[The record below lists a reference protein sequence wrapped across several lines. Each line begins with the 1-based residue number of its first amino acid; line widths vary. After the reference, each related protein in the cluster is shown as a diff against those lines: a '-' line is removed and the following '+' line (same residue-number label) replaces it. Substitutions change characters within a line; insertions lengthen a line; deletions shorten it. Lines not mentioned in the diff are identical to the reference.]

1 MVRRMPS
8 RMRSRAL
15 LLAGTLPVAV
25 ALLAARAP
33 HAAAPEP
40 AALTDAVA
48 NDHRAIAGAVRDGEY
63 VLELEMRRTIWRP
76 NASDGLSVDVPA
88 FAEVGAPAM
97 LPGPLVRVPAGT
109 RMRITVRNALAQPA
123 TVHGL
128 HDHRGPRDSVVLAP
142 GETRTVRFDATVAGT
157 FAYFARTNAAPTLFS
172 RRDDSQLVGAFIV
185 DRAGADPVRANA
197 RERILVMTAW
207 DDSLRNPASPY
218 GPRQVYAING
228 RSWPFTERLTY
239 DEGDSVRW
247 RVLNLSQHSHPMHLH
262 GTFFRVQARG
272 MPFADTA
279 FDGAARLAVTESL
292 GAGATMSIAWVAER
306 PGNWLFHCHL
316 INHIDEA
323 LRLGDAVVDPAHT
336 DHGRVTDMMAGL
348 VSAITVRPASARPP
362 RRSTIRR
369 RLRLVVTERPA
380 ADRGAPSRAYV
391 LQRDAHEPAADSI
404 ELPGSTLDLRQGEPT
419 AITVVNRGRAPTAVH
434 WHGMELESL
443 FDGVAGWSGSGAT
456 VAPIIAPGDSFVVRM
471 TPPRAGTFIYHTHAG
486 ERAQLTAGLYGA
498 LIVHPRD
505 ARAASD
511 ERVIVLADSTVEPRP
526 GAVPPSMINGRSD
539 PLPIELEAGR
549 AHRLR
554 FIVISAITLR
564 RVRLLAGDRTVT
576 WTPVAKDGAEFVIA
590 DRVPAPADVNLAA
603 GETFDVLYTPT
614 AGDALVLEVSVRGTP
629 VVTRVP
635 VRVRAAAGVGRR
647 DDEEVVI
654 TTTPFAP
661 SIP

>member
-1 MVRRMPS
+1 V
-8 RMRSRAL
+8 
-15 LLAGTLPVAV
+15 TLPVAV

-33 HAAAPEP
+33 HPAAPEP
-40 AALTDAVA
+40 AAQTDAVA
-48 NDHRAIAGAVRDGEY
+48 NDHRALAGAVRDGEY
-63 VLELEMRRTIWRP
+63 VLELEMRRTSWRP

-262 GTFFRVQARG
+262 GTYFRVQARG

-279 FDGAARLAVTESL
+279 FGGAARLAVTESL

-336 DHGRVTDMMAGL
+336 DHARVTDMMAGL

-380 ADRGAPSRAYV
+380 ADRAC
-391 LQRDAHEPAADSI
+391 
-404 ELPGSTLDLRQGEPT
+404 
-419 AITVVNRGRAPTAVH
+419 
-434 WHGMELESL
+434 
-443 FDGVAGWSGSGAT
+443 
-456 VAPIIAPGDSFVVRM
+456 
-471 TPPRAGTFIYHTHAG
+471 
-486 ERAQLTAGLYGA
+486 
-498 LIVHPRD
+498 
-505 ARAASD
+505 
-511 ERVIVLADSTVEPRP
+511 
-526 GAVPPSMINGRSD
+526 
-539 PLPIELEAGR
+539 
-549 AHRLR
+549 
-554 FIVISAITLR
+554 
-564 RVRLLAGDRTVT
+564 
-576 WTPVAKDGAEFVIA
+576 PVAC
-590 DRVPAPADVNLAA
+590 
-603 GETFDVLYTPT
+603 
-614 AGDALVLEVSVRGTP
+614 
-629 VVTRVP
+629 
-635 VRVRAAAGVGRR
+635 VRAAARRARARRRLHRAPRVHARSPPGRTHGDHGGEPGPCAHRRALARHGTREPLRWRRRVERQRR
-647 DDEEVVI
+647 DGRADHRAGRLVRRADDSAPRRHLHLSHARRRARAAHRRALWRAHRPPARRTGRI
-654 TTTPFAP
+654 GRAGDRPRGLDRGSTTRRRAAVDDQRALRSAADRTGSRPRASTAVHRHQCESRSGASGSSRAIGP
-661 SIP
+661 